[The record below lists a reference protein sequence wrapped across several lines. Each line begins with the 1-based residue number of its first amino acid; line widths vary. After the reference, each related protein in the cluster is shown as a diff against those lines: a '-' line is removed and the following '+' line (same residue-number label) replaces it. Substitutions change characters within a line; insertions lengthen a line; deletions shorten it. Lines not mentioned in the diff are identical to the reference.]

1 MADAPALDARAA
13 HVIWDP
19 AICPGVIPVKA
30 ERAKGRSGL
39 RLDELP
45 AAVTIVRDVSGTQHV
60 LLQQGGHTLQLAAS
74 GADVRRPVRLL
85 TELAL
90 EKAHVPARLGA
101 IERFN
106 RLCHRGWIDQGKPGE
121 GSGFARFA
129 LVLKALDGFLMN
141 WSQREI
147 AERLFGGAR
156 ARRDWRHP
164 GGHMRDCVRRAIRRG
179 CRLMESDYRLLLR

>member
-60 LLQQGGHTLQLAAS
+60 LLQQGGQSPHDVILPTRS
-74 GADVRRPVRLL
+74 GRN
-85 TELAL
+85 
-90 EKAHVPARLGA
+90 GA
-101 IERFN
+101 
-106 RLCHRGWIDQGKPGE
+106 QQQ
-121 GSGFARFA
+121 
-129 LVLKALDGFLMN
+129 V
-141 WSQREI
+141 
-147 AERLFGGAR
+147 
-156 ARRDWRHP
+156 
-164 GGHMRDCVRRAIRRG
+164 
-179 CRLMESDYRLLLR
+179 